1 MTPCKIMLSFKK
13 RPWRLIILFVFLVS
27 GCLHTLPGQAS
38 HGERIRVLIMKN
50 SPSLEVR
57 GTDRGSL
64 IIRYSGGGAAKV
76 NGKDRRLPLRLL
88 PDGGQIYVNGRP
100 YRGTIE
106 IAGEKDGLLVIN
118 EVPMEFYLAGIINH
132 EISSKWPE
140 DVIKT
145 QAVIA
150 RTYALFNRNK
160 RNKNPWHI
168 DSSVMGQVYG
178 GSSSED
184 QAAVSAVRATA
195 GEVLVY
201 GDEPALTV
209 YHSNAGGMTDSARD
223 VWSRD
228 YPYLVPVESP
238 FDSGAPKYQWD
249 YTATAAELGEGLRR
263 SGKKIGDPVEL
274 KILET
279 TVAGRVK
286 VLAARD
292 SEGREIRVS
301 GEDLRSIVG
310 YSILRSTIFE
320 VEQASGMFVFKGKGS
335 GHGVGLSQWGAKG
348 MAENGYSYRE
358 ILKHFYPGTE
368 LMKVW

>member
-1 MTPCKIMLSFKK
+1 MTLSYLKE
-13 RPWRLIILFVFLVS
+13 RPWRLIILLVFLIS
-27 GCLHTLPGQAS
+27 GCLRIIPGQAS
-38 HGERIRVLIMKN
+38 HGEKIRVLILKGP
-50 SPSLEVR
+50 PSLEVK

-64 IIRYSGGGAAKV
+64 IIRDAGTGFAKV
-76 NGKDRRLPLRLL
+76 NGKERRLPLRLL
-88 PDGGQIYVNGRP
+88 PDGGQIYVNNRP

-106 IAGEKDGLLVIN
+106 IADGKDGLLVIN
-118 EVPMEFYLAGIINH
+118 EVAMEYYLAGIINH
-132 EISSKWPE
+132 EISSRWHE

-160 RNKNPWHI
+160 RAKNPWHV

-184 QAAVSAVRATA
+184 KAAVAAVRATA
-195 GEVLVY
+195 GEILMY

-209 YHSNAGGMTDSARD
+209 YHSNAGGKTDSARE

-249 YTATAAELGEGLRR
+249 YTATAAELGEKLRR
-263 SGKKIGDPVEL
+263 SGKKIGDPAA
-274 KILET
+274 LEVLDT
-279 TVAGRVK
+279 TGAGRVR
-286 VLAARD
+286 VLAIRDNEGQEAR
-292 SEGREIRVS
+292 IS
-301 GEDLRSIVG
+301 GEELRSMLG
-310 YSILRSTIFE
+310 YSVIRSAIFD
-320 VEQASGMFVFKGKGS
+320 VEQGAEMFVFRGRGS

-348 MAENGYSYRE
+348 MAENGYSYRQ
-358 ILKHFYPGTE
+358 ILEHFYPGTE
-368 LMKVW
+368 LTKIW

>member
-1 MTPCKIMLSFKK
+1 MLSYLKE
-13 RPWRLIILFVFLVS
+13 RPWRLIIVFVFFFS
-27 GCLHTLPGQAS
+27 GCLRTVPGQAG
-38 HGERIRVLIMKN
+38 HGGEHIRVLIMKGV
-50 SPSLEVR
+50 PSLEVK

-64 IIRYSGGGAAKV
+64 IIRDAGAGHVKV
-76 NGKDRRLPLRLL
+76 NGKQRRLPLRLR
-88 PDGGQIYVNGRP
+88 PDGGQIYVNNRP
-100 YRGTIE
+100 YRGTLE
-106 IAGEKDGLLVIN
+106 IADGKDGLLIIN

-160 RNKNPWHI
+160 RAKNPWHV

-184 QAAVSAVRATA
+184 HAAIAAVRATT
-195 GEVLVY
+195 GEVLMFQ
-201 GDEPALTV
+201 GDPALTV

-238 FDSGAPKYQWD
+238 FDAGAPRYEWD
-249 YTATAAELGEGLRR
+249 HAASTADLGEKLRR
-263 SGKKIGDPVEL
+263 AGKKVGDPIEL
-274 KILET
+274 EVMEK
-279 TVAGRVK
+279 TVAGRVR
-286 VLAARD
+286 VLAIRD
-292 SEGREIRVS
+292 KDGQELRVS
-301 GEDLRSIVG
+301 GEDLRSILG
-310 YSILRSTIFE
+310 YSVLRSAIFS
-320 VEQASGMFVFKGKGS
+320 VEKGGEIFLFKGKGS

-348 MAENGYSYRE
+348 MAENGYSYRQ
-358 ILKHFYPGTE
+358 ILEHFYPGTE
-368 LMKVW
+368 LTKVW

>member
-1 MTPCKIMLSFKK
+1 MLLLKK
-13 RPWRLIILFVFLVS
+13 RPWRLIILLVFLVT
-27 GCLHTLPGQAS
+27 GCFKTVPGQAS

-50 SPSLEVR
+50 VPSLEVR
-57 GTDRGSL
+57 NTDRGSL
-64 IIRYSGGGAAKV
+64 VIRDAGPGVAKV
-76 NGKDRRLPLRLL
+76 NGKEKRLPLRLL
-88 PDGGQIYVNGRP
+88 PEGGQIYVNNRP
-100 YRGTIE
+100 YRGAIE
-106 IAGEKDGLLVIN
+106 IADGKEGLLVIN

-160 RNKNPWHI
+160 RLKNPWHV

-184 QAAVSAVRATA
+184 DAAISAVRATK
-195 GEVLVY
+195 GEVLMF

-238 FDSGAPKYQWD
+238 FDSGAPKYEWD
-249 YTATAAELGEGLRR
+249 YIATSAELGEGLRR
-263 SGKKIGDPVEL
+263 SGRNIKDPVEL
-274 KILET
+274 QILET
-279 TVAGRVK
+279 TAAGRVK
-286 VLAARD
+286 LLSIRDADGQEARL
-292 SEGREIRVS
+292 S
-301 GEDLRSIVG
+301 GEDLRSILG
-310 YSILRSTIFE
+310 YSVLKSAIFA
-320 VEQASGMFVFKGKGS
+320 VERGSELFVFKGRGS

-348 MAENGYSYRE
+348 MAENGYSYRQ
-358 ILKHFYPGTE
+358 ILEHFYPGTE
-368 LMKVW
+368 IMKVW

>member
-1 MTPCKIMLSFKK
+1 MLSYLKE

-27 GCLHTLPGQAS
+27 GCFKTVPGQAG
-38 HGERIRVLIMKN
+38 HGERIRVLIMKGV
-50 SPSLEVR
+50 PSLEVK

-64 IIRYSGGGAAKV
+64 IIRDAGAGLAKV
-76 NGKDRRLPLRLL
+76 NGKERRLPLKLL
-88 PDGGQIYVNGRP
+88 PDNGQIYVNGRP

-106 IAGEKDGLLVIN
+106 IADGKEGLLVIN
-118 EVPMEFYLAGIINH
+118 EVPMENYLAGIINH

-160 RNKNPWHI
+160 RAKNPWHV

-184 QAAVSAVRATA
+184 QAAVAAVRATA
-195 GEVLVY
+195 GEVLMY
-201 GDEPALTV
+201 ADEPALTV
-209 YHSNAGGMTDSARD
+209 YHSNAGGMTDSARN

-238 FDSGAPKYQWD
+238 FDAGAPRYQWD
-249 YTATAAELGEGLRR
+249 HTASAADLGEGLRR
-263 SGKKIGDPVEL
+263 SGKRIGDPVG
-274 KILET
+274 LEVIDKT
-279 TVAGRVK
+279 DAGRVK
-286 VLAARD
+286 VLAVRD
-292 SEGREIRVS
+292 NNGQEIRLS
-301 GEDLRSIVG
+301 GEELRSILG
-310 YSILRSTIFE
+310 YSVLRSAIFE
-320 VEQASGMFVFKGKGS
+320 VERGGEMFLFKGRGS

-348 MAENGYSYRE
+348 MAENGYSYRQ
-358 ILKHFYPGTE
+358 ILEHFYPGTE
-368 LMKVW
+368 LVKVW